1 MYNIDI
7 NKLKFKRIHYI
18 KKKKNYIDFLKFG
31 NFGLKTKKLILF
43 KEIHLKLILK
53 YLIRKLKKIGKFWIK
68 TFFNITLTK
77 KSNGARMGGGVG
89 KINQWGIFLK
99 PGKILLE
106 IYSNIKNKNSIFKY
120 LKYCIKKLPKGLKII
135 SNLKNFF

>member
-7 NKLKFKRIHYI
+7 NKLKYKRTQYI

-43 KEIHLKLILK
+43 KEIHLKLLLK
-53 YLIRKLKKIGKFWIK
+53 YLTRKLKKKGKFWIK

-77 KSNGARMGGGVG
+77 KSNGARMGGGIG

-106 IYSNIKNKNSIFKY
+106 IYSNNDNKKSIYNY
-120 LKYCIKKLPKGLKII
+120 LKYCINKLPKGLKII
-135 SNLKNFF
+135 SNFNNF